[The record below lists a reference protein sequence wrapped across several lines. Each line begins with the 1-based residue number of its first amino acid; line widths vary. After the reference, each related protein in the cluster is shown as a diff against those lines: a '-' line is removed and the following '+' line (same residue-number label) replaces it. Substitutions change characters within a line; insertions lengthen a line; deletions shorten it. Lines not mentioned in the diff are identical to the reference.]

1 MRSWQVKRTLRN
13 ASGNKNKDKECT
25 KMLDIEQT
33 PRPLLGSR
41 SRAHAMSAT
50 CKCLARAST
59 GCKSTL
65 PGTAVTSLPA
75 RGNDASNSPKADKHG
90 VVHAMICCLICASLQ
105 RRPAKR
111 SSAIPNSQAKRLA
124 RRCRAAQH
132 QLADQRGRTA
142 RMTRSNASRAQGKRR
157 LQEHHGQPLTQPTT
171 TDRPK
176 LKKTLPQAEI
186 SRNL

>member
-1 MRSWQVKRTLRN
+1 
-13 ASGNKNKDKECT
+13 
-25 KMLDIEQT
+25 MLDIEQT

-105 RRPAKR
+105 WRPAKR
-111 SSAIPNSQAKRLA
+111 SSAVPNSQAKRLA
-124 RRCRAAQH
+124 RRCLEGSSVSSSAASTGRPARSDRTHDQT
-132 QLADQRGRTA
+132 QRQPRSGKASSARTSRPAADA
-142 RMTRSNASRAQGKRR
+142 AYHN
-157 LQEHHGQPLTQPTT
+157 
-171 TDRPK
+171 
-176 LKKTLPQAEI
+176 
-186 SRNL
+186 